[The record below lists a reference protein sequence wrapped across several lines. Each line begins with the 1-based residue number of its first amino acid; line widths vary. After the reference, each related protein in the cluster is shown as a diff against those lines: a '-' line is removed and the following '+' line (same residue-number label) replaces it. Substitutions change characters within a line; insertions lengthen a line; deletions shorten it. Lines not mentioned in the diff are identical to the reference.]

1 MESKELTIV
10 IVTFKSE
17 EKILNCLKSISNEI
31 SVLVVENSNNAN
43 FKRKIESNF
52 TNVNCILTGENK
64 GYSTANNIGLKLVKT
79 KYALVLNPD
88 TILNKDAINFFLR
101 DADLVKDFWLIGPAN
116 DQMTNLEFK
125 ENNLKEVD
133 NLKGFAIFFNMSKF
147 NREFFDEN
155 FFLFFE
161 EIDLCKRVKRNNGKI
176 YLDKKIIIKH
186 EGSGSVN
193 TLNKYSTLELEKNR
207 NWHWMWSTF
216 YYQKK
221 YKGFFLAFVVIFP
234 KLVSAVIKTLFY
246 SLIFKKEKRDIY
258 FCRLS
263 GIFNSILGKRS
274 WYRPA
279 ID

>member
-43 FKRKIESNF
+43 FKRKIENNF

-207 NWHWMWSTF
+207 NWHWMWSSF

-234 KLVSAVIKTLFY
+234 KLVSAIIKTLFY